1 MSSHLLLT
9 FYIHAHKNVQGVRT
23 ALDDPPNRLCFLE
36 GLMPFTHFL
45 TPAQRG
51 YVIALLDDGR
61 DNFPEEVHIAQ
72 FTGSVLQAQFA
83 SQFMCSGFTLPI

>member
-1 MSSHLLLT
+1 MRT
-9 FYIHAHKNVQGVRT
+9 IQGVRT
-23 ALDDPPNRLCFLE
+23 ALEDPPNRLCFLE

-61 DNFPEEVHIAQ
+61 DNFPEEVR
-72 FTGSVLQAQFA
+72 
-83 SQFMCSGFTLPI
+83 